1 MVGKSKRGGERHL
14 WLQGNVFWYRQ
25 QLPAAVHT
33 IIGGPKFV
41 RVNLATADVIEAK
54 RRRDELEAQTAMQF
68 RQIKLGRRVT
78 LELPGW
84 KPSGPPKPA
93 TLGPAQRGA
102 LWRDAITDAREADD
116 PDALDLAQELAADEA
131 GRFRD
136 DAQRRTFTDAF
147 TGREEVAH
155 HLEAYLSTAG
165 LAQKTT
171 AERRGLVLR
180 FARWADAKGLTLD
193 RIDRRQAGKY
203 VSEQIDPLHPVTQT
217 KHLTALRS
225 YWKHLARRGHI
236 DLPPGLSIDDG
247 WPWNGQQTVQTGKR
261 VERGSRKEEE
271 RPFTDEE
278 VQKLLYTPWPM
289 KHAEWESHIRDALTI
304 SLLSGMRLA
313 EVLTLW
319 VEDVHDGVFD
329 IQQGKTEA
337 AARKVPIHPDLYDI
351 VERRTEGKDGKAW
364 LFHELKAERDPGDT
378 FGKRFKRFR
387 EAVGVDDKREGTRR
401 SLVNFHSA
409 RRWFA
414 TKARHAGHPMETIK
428 EIMGHAV
435 DKKDVTLRAYAKE
448 ASEGQRRACVGN
460 VKLPSDNFPV
470 SQGFERRSR

>member
-1 MVGKSKRGGERHL
+1 MAGKSSKGATRLLFLSR
-14 WLQGNVFWYRQ
+14 NVWWFRQ
-25 QLPAAVHT
+25 QVPAVVRT
-33 IIGGPKFV
+33 VISGPQFIM
-41 RVNLATADVIEAK
+41 VNLHTADVIEAK

-68 RQIKLGRRVT
+68 RQIKMGRRVT

-102 LWRDAITDAREADD
+102 LWRDVIVEAKAADD
-116 PDALDLAQELAADEA
+116 DEQFELARDLAADEA
-131 GRFRD
+131 EALRD
-136 DAQRRTFTDAF
+136 DAQRRAFNDAF
-147 TGREEVAH
+147 TGREEVGH
-155 HLEAYLSTAG
+155 HLEAYLATAK
-165 LAQKTT
+165 LAPKTT

-278 VQKLLYTPWPM
+278 VKKLLTAPWPM
-289 KHAEWESHIRDALTI
+289 KRPEWESQIRDALTI

-337 AARKVPIHPDLYDI
+337 AARKVPIHADLEEI
-351 VERRTEGKDGKAW
+351 VKRRTEGKDGTEM
-364 LFHELKAERDPGDT
+364 LFHELAAERDAGDT

-387 EAVGVDDKREGTRR
+387 ESVGVDDKREGTRR

-428 EIMGHAV
+428 EVMGHAV

-448 ASEGQRRACVGN
+448 ASEGQRRACVGDVN
-460 VKLPSDNFPV
+460 LPTR
-470 SQGFERRSR
+470 Q